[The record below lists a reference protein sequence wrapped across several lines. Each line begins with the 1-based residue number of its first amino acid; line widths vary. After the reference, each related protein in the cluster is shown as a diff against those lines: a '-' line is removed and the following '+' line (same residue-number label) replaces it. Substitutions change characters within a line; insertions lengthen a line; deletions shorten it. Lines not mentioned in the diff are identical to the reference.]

1 MEVSHRNSGTHSW
14 HVLQF
19 NHFFFRLPELDQ
31 VARTEERSKFDGFL
45 GLQSYLWKG
54 GIKGPLNPCP
64 FHRLS
69 EVSGGALRAKNRHNE
84 KHRVIQAV
92 TFKRGPVSE
101 WRPDLFTQRLETSND
116 EVKGHSLNHQ
126 VYIPNAL
133 CMVYLL
139 HLPYKIAKCRWIH
152 QTLSIM
158 GMFLQVASI
167 RLDSNCTWKTL
178 IQDTGWIDIGLIFLG
193 KHTALPGKKNGWKPP
208 KKH

>member
-1 MEVSHRNSGTHSW
+1 MNSRFMKFYLEPSVITEVRLLLWRFRAAIPGRILGMSCNSSI
-14 HVLQF
+14 
-19 NHFFFRLPELDQ
+19 FFCSLPELDQ
-31 VARTEERSKFDGFL
+31 VARTEERSQFDGSL

-69 EVSGGALRAKNRHNE
+69 EGSGGALRAKNRHNE

-101 WRPDLFTQRLETSND
+101 WRPDLCTQRLETSND
-116 EVKGHSLNHQ
+116 EVKGHSLNRQ
-126 VYIPNAL
+126 VLSQMLYVWYI
-133 CMVYLL
+133 YL

-158 GMFLQVASI
+158 GMFLQVA
-167 RLDSNCTWKTL
+167 
-178 IQDTGWIDIGLIFLG
+178 
-193 KHTALPGKKNGWKPP
+193 
-208 KKH
+208 